1 MGLYERELK
10 QSKTEKRENLS
21 LDEIKNLFLE
31 RGTKQEG
38 IFELTQYFLRDYKI
52 ITISDIDEI
61 FIYNNGVYEG
71 NGEKVISRNI
81 QEILEELSSIHVVNE
96 ILGHIKRTT
105 YRKREQ
111 LEEPKNK
118 LCLENGV
125 LNLDKLKIEEHTS
138 EIIFFNK
145 LSVKYDE
152 KADCIKIKKFL
163 NEIVP
168 ESDVSILQEAVGYC
182 LLKDYF
188 IHKAFMLEGGG
199 ANGKSTFINL
209 LKCFLGKKNCAAV
222 PLQQLEINRF
232 ALSSLFGKLA
242 NLFADL
248 PDRALRD
255 TSFFKMLVGEDLIP
269 GERKFKDQFFFNNY
283 AKQIFSCNRIPRSP
297 DDSDAFFRRWVIIR
311 FPNQFLN
318 NQADKRL
325 LTKLT
330 SQEELSG
337 FLNFAI
343 GGLKRLLDQGDFSN
357 SKSINEIR
365 EQYTRMS
372 DSVGTFIMD
381 CILTSPEDYEQK
393 KTLYTS
399 YCDYCRSMNYP
410 IFPENTFHRE
420 LQKSLRVEDYY
431 PSLIIEGKQ
440 QRVKCWR
447 GIKFNLK
454 WEKNPN
460 NLNNPNQIK
469 ENEENDVNLVN
480 DVKDVSH
487 LNIAGRVKND

>member
-1 MGLYERELK
+1 
-10 QSKTEKRENLS
+10 
-21 LDEIKNLFLE
+21 
-31 RGTKQEG
+31 
-38 IFELTQYFLRDYKI
+38 
-52 ITISDIDEI
+52 
-61 FIYNNGVYEG
+61 
-71 NGEKVISRNI
+71 
-81 QEILEELSSIHVVNE
+81 
-96 ILGHIKRTT
+96 
-105 YRKREQ
+105 
-111 LEEPKNK
+111 
-118 LCLENGV
+118 
-125 LNLDKLKIEEHTS
+125 
-138 EIIFFNK
+138 
-145 LSVKYDE
+145 
-152 KADCIKIKKFL
+152 
-163 NEIVP
+163 
-168 ESDVSILQEAVGYC
+168 
-182 LLKDYF
+182 
-188 IHKAFMLEGGG
+188 AFMLEGGG

>member
-31 RGTKQEG
+31 RGTNQ
-38 IFELTQYFLRDYKI
+38 
-52 ITISDIDEI
+52 DEI

-188 IHKAFMLEGGG
+188 IHKAF
-199 ANGKSTFINL
+199 
-209 LKCFLGKKNCAAV
+209 
-222 PLQQLEINRF
+222 
-232 ALSSLFGKLA
+232 
-242 NLFADL
+242 
-248 PDRALRD
+248 
-255 TSFFKMLVGEDLIP
+255 
-269 GERKFKDQFFFNNY
+269 
-283 AKQIFSCNRIPRSP
+283 
-297 DDSDAFFRRWVIIR
+297 
-311 FPNQFLN
+311 
-318 NQADKRL
+318 
-325 LTKLT
+325 
-330 SQEELSG
+330 
-337 FLNFAI
+337 
-343 GGLKRLLDQGDFSN
+343 
-357 SKSINEIR
+357 
-365 EQYTRMS
+365 
-372 DSVGTFIMD
+372 
-381 CILTSPEDYEQK
+381 
-393 KTLYTS
+393 
-399 YCDYCRSMNYP
+399 
-410 IFPENTFHRE
+410 
-420 LQKSLRVEDYY
+420 
-431 PSLIIEGKQ
+431 
-440 QRVKCWR
+440 
-447 GIKFNLK
+447 
-454 WEKNPN
+454 
-460 NLNNPNQIK
+460 
-469 ENEENDVNLVN
+469 
-480 DVKDVSH
+480 
-487 LNIAGRVKND
+487 